1 MFKVKLLKYN
11 KMWWTKELVGVM
23 NIDEAE
29 KYISENQ
36 ENSVIYRIIR
46 LSSLQSK
53 RVNELGKEKVEQM
66 IRNQINDFYT
76 PMQYR

>member
-53 RVNELGKEKVEQM
+53 RVKELGKEKVEQM